1 MPKDTP
7 DNPFAN
13 FAGFGP
19 DFGSGFDPVANIT
32 KMMEMASSNMQDMPN
47 IEEVHIWFGVMQRA
61 HSMMA
66 EHVTQL
72 AQSDDALLSR
82 LWNPQYWQEQM
93 ARLDNGTAQNIMKQ
107 QEALW
112 QQGMAFWQDMLS
124 GRPPETPSKDKRF
137 QAPEWHEQMAF
148 AALQQNY
155 LLMSDHLLKLTEG
168 MEGLEPS
175 AKAKL
180 QFAMQNMV
188 DAMSPANFALTNPQV
203 IQKTIETKGQNLLT
217 GLEHMLADIR
227 KGQMTH
233 TDPNAFELGRNIAV
247 TPGKVVHETPMYQL
261 IQYAPSTDKV
271 DAVPLVIF
279 PPWIN
284 RFYILDLNEKK
295 SFVKWAVDQG
305 ITVFIVSWKSADE
318 SMRDVIWDDY
328 VKAQIDAMTTIR
340 NVLDVPHVN
349 AIGYCVS
356 GTTLAATMALL
367 EERGEADLV
376 NSATF
381 FTAQVDFADAG
392 ELQHFIDDDQ
402 LAMIQHL
409 SADNG
414 YLDGRYMALTFNML
428 RGRDLIWNY
437 VVNNY
442 LLGQE
447 YPPFDLLHWNGD
459 TTNLPAKWH
468 RAYLLDLY
476 RDNKLVQPG
485 AITID
490 GTPIDLRK
498 ISAPCFIQAG
508 IDDHIAPAPSV
519 WKLMH
524 HLNGEKEFVLAGSGH
539 IAGVVNPPA
548 ANKYQ
553 YWTLPEGAQSLDAFK
568 QDATEHPGSWWPYWR
583 TWMEKYGG
591 KKVPAKGARIPGEG
605 KLPAIEDAPGRYVK
619 QR

>member
-1 MPKDTP
+1 MTKDTP

-13 FAGFGP
+13 FTGFGAGF
-19 DFGSGFDPVANIT
+19 DMS
-32 KMMEMASSNMQDMPN
+32 KMLEMAGGTMQGMADMPKA
-47 IEEVHIWFGVMQRA
+47 EDMQIWFSVMQRA
-61 HSMMA
+61 QSMMA
-66 EHVTQL
+66 EHVGEL
-72 AQSDDALLSR
+72 ANSDDAMLSK

-93 ARLDNGTAQNIMKQ
+93 ARFDNGAAQNMMKQ

-112 QQGMAFWQDMLS
+112 QQGMEYWQGMLS
-124 GRPPETPSKDKRF
+124 GRPPEAPSKDKRF
-137 QAPEWHEQMAF
+137 QAPEWQEQMAF

-168 MEGLEPS
+168 MEGLEPG

-328 VKAQIDAMTTIR
+328 VKAQIDAMTTIC

-367 EERGEADLV
+367 EARGEADLV

-409 SADNG
+409 AADNG

-485 AITID
+485 AMSVD

-553 YWTLPEGAQSLDAFK
+553 YWTLPEGAESLDAF
-568 QDATEHPGSWWPYWR
+568 QQGAEEHPGSWWPYWR
-583 TWMEKYGG
+583 KWMKKHGG
-591 KKVPAKGARIPGEG
+591 KQVKADGARIPGNG
-605 KLPAIEDAPGRYVK
+605 TLSAIEDAPGRYV
-619 QR
+619 QQ

>member
-1 MPKDTP
+1 MTKDTP

-13 FAGFGP
+13 FAGFGA
-19 DFGSGFDPVANIT
+19 GFDMA
-32 KMMEMASSNMQDMPN
+32 KMMEMASANMQSITDMPKA
-47 IEEVHIWFGVMQRA
+47 EDLQIWFGVMQRA
-61 HSMMA
+61 QSMMA
-66 EHVTQL
+66 EHVGEL
-72 AQSDDALLSR
+72 ANSDDAMLSK

-93 ARLDNGTAQNIMKQ
+93 ARFDNKAAQNMMKQ

-112 QQGMAFWQDMLS
+112 QQGMEFWQGMLS
-124 GRPPETPSKDKRF
+124 GQPPAAPSKDRRF
-137 QAPEWHEQMAF
+137 QAPEWQEQMAF

-168 MEGLEPS
+168 MEGLEPG

-180 QFAMQNMV
+180 QFAMQNMI
-188 DAMSPANFALTNPQV
+188 DAMSPTNFALTNPQV

-233 TDPNAFELGRNIAV
+233 TDPDAFELGRNIAV
-247 TPGKVVHETPMYQL
+247 TPGKVIHETPMYQL
-261 IQYAPSTDKV
+261 IQYAPSTEKV
-271 DAVPLVIF
+271 DAIPLVIF

-340 NVLDVPHVN
+340 DVLDVPHVN

-367 EERGEADLV
+367 ETRGQADLV

-409 SADNG
+409 AADNG

-485 AITID
+485 AISVD

-508 IDDHIAPAPSV
+508 IDDHIAPASSV

-524 HLNGEKEFVLAGSGH
+524 HLSGEKEFVLAGSGH

-548 ANKYQ
+548 AKKYQ
-553 YWTLPEGAQSLDAFK
+553 YWTLPEGAETLNAFK
-568 QDATEHPGSWWPYWR
+568 QDAEEHPGSWWPYWR
-583 TWMEKYGG
+583 AWMKNHGG
-591 KKVPAKGARIPGEG
+591 KPVKADGARIPGNG
-605 KLPAIEDAPGRYVK
+605 NLPAIEDAPGRYVK
-619 QR
+619 Q

>member
-1 MPKDTP
+1 MSNDIP

-13 FAGFGP
+13 FAAFGA
-19 DFGSGFDPVANIT
+19 GFDMSQFDPA
-32 KMMEMASSNMQDMPN
+32 KMASGTLPGTEDVQQWMS
-47 IEEVHIWFGVMQRA
+47 VMQQA
-61 HSMMA
+61 QAMMT
-66 EHVTQL
+66 EHMSQL
-72 AQSDDALLSR
+72 AQSDDNMLSK

-93 ARLDNGTAQNIMKQ
+93 ARFDKGGLHNMMQQQN
-107 QEALW
+107 ALW
-112 QQGMAFWQDMLS
+112 QQGMEYWQAMLT
-124 GRPPETPSKDKRF
+124 GKAPETTKSDRRF
-137 QAPEWHEQMAF
+137 QAAEWQEQMAF

-155 LLMSDHLLKLTEG
+155 LLMSDHLLKLTDG

-180 QFAMQNMV
+180 TFAMQNMI

-203 IQKTIETKGQNLLT
+203 IQKTVETKGQNLLK

-247 TPGKVVHETPMYQL
+247 TPGKVVHETALYQL
-261 IQYAPSTDKV
+261 IQYEPATKKV
-271 DAVPLVIF
+271 DSIPLVIF

-318 SMRDVIWDDY
+318 TLRDIIWDDY
-328 VKAQIDAMTTIR
+328 VMSQIDAMTTIR
-340 NVLDVPHVN
+340 DALDVPHVN

-356 GTTLAATMALL
+356 GTTLAATLALL
-367 EERGEADLV
+367 EARGESDLV
-376 NSATF
+376 GSATF

-402 LAMIQHL
+402 LAMIDHL
-409 SADNG
+409 SAETG

-468 RAYLLDLY
+468 RAYLIDLY

-490 GTPIDLRK
+490 GTAIDLRK
-498 ISAPCFIQAG
+498 IQTPCFIQAG

-524 HLNGEKEFVLAGSGH
+524 HLSGPKEFMLAGSGH
-539 IAGVVNPPA
+539 IAGVVNPPKA
-548 ANKYQ
+548 KKYQ
-553 YWTLPEGAQSLDAFK
+553 YWTRPEGAETLDDFK
-568 QDATEHPGSWWPYWR
+568 QKAQEHPGSWWPYWR
-583 TWMEKYGG
+583 EWIGQHGG
-591 KKVPAKGARIPGEG
+591 KKVAATGARLPGNG
-605 KLPAIEDAPGRYVK
+605 TLPAIEDAPGRYVK
-619 QR
+619 Q